1 MYLQLCVTLGG
12 VAVVAFPCWHERGS
26 EARPGE
32 GICEIRPR
40 SDVLGLEDEATWQ
53 GVHAVYFARSL
64 RRKPSKHIA
73 EWVEISPMRGRGD
86 NRGVFLLHTG
96 RFAIKKNSATSRHR
110 VPRLSDGN
118 GER

>member
-1 MYLQLCVTLGG
+1 

-26 EARPGE
+26 EARPGV
-32 GICEIRPR
+32 GIGEIQPR

-73 EWVEISPMRGRGD
+73 EWVEISQMQGRGRQSRSVPYFTR
-86 NRGVFLLHTG
+86 RGSL
-96 RFAIKKNSATSRHR
+96 R
-110 VPRLSDGN
+110 VGALSL
-118 GER
+118 

>member
-32 GICEIRPR
+32 GIGEIRPR

-53 GVHAVYFARSL
+53 GVHAVYVARSL

-73 EWVEISPMRGRGD
+73 EWVEISPMQGRGSQPRSVPYFTR
-86 NRGVFLLHTG
+86 RGSL
-96 RFAIKKNSATSRHR
+96 R
-110 VPRLSDGN
+110 VGALSL
-118 GER
+118 